1 MKGFMFRAI
10 IKRYW
15 KLLLSI
21 LLVSAVGCA
30 SVTGL
35 ASGYLSLERSLT
47 HYIRDYGYPDGVIQ
61 TAVTTRDK
69 ADLLRSLP
77 GISEVNTRLLGDTVM
92 MSPSGR
98 YLSVRAI
105 SFSDGD
111 FQRFHYWQKADPVE
125 KDAILLDV
133 NFADDNGISAGDTVS
148 VRVGDEYRSYLV
160 AGIVSMPETLAVQPT
175 QTAWG
180 ANSDFGYIYV
190 PIRLLEQEE
199 NTEYTGSK
207 AALEE
212 KAEEL
217 EEKQQELDSNRELL
231 LEQRAELEQAEAALQ
246 EKQTGLDAGIAEAEE
261 QRAQLDAAA
270 EQLDAAAEQIA
281 AGEMEPGTAFALDA
295 AYTLLKTKQT
305 VLETSY
311 TLLNV
316 KQAQLD
322 AGIAE
327 AEELRVQ
334 LDAAAEQIAAGE
346 KELDAAA
353 ALLKEKQAELAAA
366 YDELG
371 EWEGYQEFCN
381 EFLLR
386 FTPGADREETLEE
399 AIRILKEEVPE
410 IQNSFLYENSAVKNR
425 IDSVLPPVNTLTLLL
440 PTVFF
445 MVVLIAGFLFM
456 SLIIRQSRREIGI
469 LRALGFSAGD
479 IRLLFCKVNLPVSLG
494 AIILGTLIS
503 IGIAR
508 YIGSEFE
515 SFFPLPFYENV
526 FDTGNAVFSALLT
539 VVVGQAATLSGTSL
553 ISRIQP
559 SEAMSRQPPSSGKL
573 SGFGQWL
580 TRKAGPFTRY
590 SIISLL
596 RNKKRFIFS
605 AFCLSASVMIIFASL
620 SFIAS
625 KNAILT
631 ELFDKQIRY
640 DCQVFLKDVP
650 DQTFMEELEALDYV
664 SETLQMGYY
673 TSDISFQG
681 HTETASVNAL
691 PEDTDMIR
699 IFGIKDEPLSVPSEG
714 ILLEKHLAEELG
726 AVPGDLVLVDGVRM
740 EVAGISNQN
749 VNRSQ
754 YISARQAEKLG
765 EPTFR
770 AILIRTEETDE
781 TAIREGERSVQ
792 ALLAG
797 RDDYRYCIFTRLLRN
812 GTEKGFAF
820 YDLAA
825 WIIIGFAV
833 LIGLIIVVNTM
844 QTNLLEQKKE
854 LCVLRTLGFSHQFV
868 SAKLFLQSL
877 LYFVFS
883 CIIGTPLGA
892 VFAVTALR
900 QLATKETEY
909 PFASGIAECLLT
921 AGLLF
926 GCIVLSHLISSRSMK
941 KWNIVEIVKEK
952 E

>member
-1 MKGFMFRAI
+1 MFRAI
-10 IKRYW
+10 INKYR

-30 SVTGL
+30 SMTGL
-35 ASGYLSLERSLT
+35 ASGYLSLERSLR
-47 HYIRDYGYPDGVIQ
+47 HYIRDYGYPDGVIR

-69 ADLLRSLP
+69 ADLLRTLP

-92 MSPSGR
+92 ISPSGR

-105 SFSDGD
+105 SYSDGD
-111 FQRFHYWQKADPVE
+111 FQQFHYWQKTDPGE
-125 KDAILLDV
+125 KDAILLEY
-133 NFADDNGISAGDTVS
+133 NFADDNGISAGDIVP
-148 VRVGDEYRSYLV
+148 VRVGGEYRDYPV
-160 AGIVSMPETLAVQPT
+160 AGIVSMPETLAALPA
-175 QTAWG
+175 QTVWG

-190 PIRLLEQEE
+190 PLSLLEREE
-199 NTEYTGSK
+199 NPEYIQSKEAIEDK
-207 AALEE
+207 AA
-212 KAEEL
+212 EL
-217 EEKQQELDSNRELL
+217 EEKRQELDSSRKRL
-231 LEQRAELEQAEAALQ
+231 LERQAELEQAEAALR
-246 EKQTGLDAGIAEAEE
+246 EKQTGLDTGIAEAEARQAQLDDAAEQIAAAEKEPDAPDALLKIRQAELDAASALLKIRQAELKAGIAEAEA
-261 QRAQLDAAA
+261 R
-270 EQLDAAAEQIA
+270 
-281 AGEMEPGTAFALDA
+281 
-295 AYTLLKTKQT
+295 
-305 VLETSY
+305 
-311 TLLNV
+311 
-316 KQAQLD
+316 QA
-322 AGIAE
+322 
-327 AEELRVQ
+327 Q

-353 ALLKEKQAELAAA
+353 ALLKEKQAELEAATA
-366 YDELG
+366 ELE
-371 EWEGYQEFCN
+371 EWEGYQVFCN

-386 FTPGADREETLEE
+386 FTPGADREAALEE

-425 IDSVLPPVNTLTLLL
+425 IDGVLLPVNTLTLLL
-440 PTVFF
+440 PAVFF
-445 MVVLIAGFLFM
+445 AVVMTVGFLFT
-456 SLIIRQSRREIGI
+456 SLIVRQSRREIGI

-508 YIGSEFE
+508 YIGSEFV

-559 SEAMSRQPPSSGKL
+559 SEAMSKQPPSSGKL
-573 SGFGQWL
+573 SGFGRWL

-590 SIISLL
+590 SVISLL

-605 AFCLSASVMIIFASL
+605 VFCLSASVMIIFASL

-625 KNAILT
+625 KNTILT
-631 ELFDKQIRY
+631 ELFEKQIHY
-640 DCQVFLKDVP
+640 DCQVFLKDAP
-650 DQTFMEELEALDYV
+650 DKAFTEELEALDYV
-664 SETLQMGYY
+664 SGILQTDCY

-699 IFGIKDEPLSVPSEG
+699 IFGTKNEPLSVPSEG
-714 ILLEKHLAEELG
+714 ILLEKHLAAELG
-726 AVPGDLVLVDGVRM
+726 AVPGDFVLVDGVRM

-765 EPTFR
+765 EPAIRT
-770 AILIRTEETDE
+770 ILIRTEETDE
-781 TAIREGERSVQ
+781 TAAVEGEHSVQ

-797 RDDYRYCIFTRLLRN
+797 RDDYLHCVFTRLFRN

-854 LCVLRTLGFSHQFV
+854 LCVLRTLGFSHRFV

-900 QLATKETEY
+900 QLATKEQEY

>member
-1 MKGFMFRAI
+1 MFRAI
-10 IKRYW
+10 INKYR

-30 SVTGL
+30 SMTGL
-35 ASGYLSLERSLT
+35 ASGYLSLERSLR
-47 HYIRDYGYPDGVIQ
+47 HYIRDYGYPDGVIR

-69 ADLLRSLP
+69 ADLLRTLP

-92 MSPSGR
+92 ISPSGR

-105 SFSDGD
+105 SYSDGD
-111 FQRFHYWQKADPVE
+111 FQQFHYWQKTDPGE
-125 KDAILLDV
+125 KDAILLEH
-133 NFADDNGISAGDTVS
+133 NFADDNGISAGDIVP
-148 VRVGDEYRSYLV
+148 VRVGGEYRDYPV
-160 AGIVSMPETLAVQPT
+160 AGIVSMPETLAALPA
-175 QTAWG
+175 QTIWG

-190 PIRLLEQEE
+190 PFSLLEREE
-199 NTEYTGSK
+199 NPEYIQSKEAIEDK
-207 AALEE
+207 AA
-212 KAEEL
+212 EL
-217 EEKQQELDSNRELL
+217 EEKRQELDSSRKRL
-231 LEQRAELEQAEAALQ
+231 LERQAELEQAEAALR
-246 EKQTGLDAGIAEAEE
+246 EKQTGLDTGIAEAEAQQAQLDDAAEQIAAAEKEPDAPDALLKIRQAELDAASALLKIRQAELKAGIAEAEA
-261 QRAQLDAAA
+261 R
-270 EQLDAAAEQIA
+270 
-281 AGEMEPGTAFALDA
+281 
-295 AYTLLKTKQT
+295 
-305 VLETSY
+305 
-311 TLLNV
+311 
-316 KQAQLD
+316 QA
-322 AGIAE
+322 
-327 AEELRVQ
+327 Q

-353 ALLKEKQAELAAA
+353 ALLKEKQAELEAATA
-366 YDELG
+366 ELE
-371 EWEGYQEFCN
+371 EWEGYQVFCN

-386 FTPGADREETLEE
+386 FTPGADREAALEE

-410 IQNSFLYENSAVKNR
+410 IQNSFLYENSVLKNR
-425 IDSVLPPVNTLTLLL
+425 IDGVLLPVNTLTILL
-440 PTVFF
+440 PAVFF
-445 MVVLIAGFLFM
+445 AVVMTVGFLFT
-456 SLIIRQSRREIGI
+456 SLIVRQSRREIGI

-559 SEAMSRQPPSSGKL
+559 SEAMSKQPPSSGKL
-573 SGFGQWL
+573 SGFGRWL

-605 AFCLSASVMIIFASL
+605 VFCLSASVMIIFASL

-631 ELFDKQIRY
+631 ELFEKQIHY
-640 DCQVFLKDVP
+640 DCQVFLKDAP
-650 DQTFMEELEALDYV
+650 DKVFTEELEALDYV
-664 SETLQMGYY
+664 SGILQTDCY

-699 IFGIKDEPLSVPSEG
+699 IFGTKNEPLSVPSEG
-714 ILLEKHLAEELG
+714 ILLEKHLAAELG
-726 AVPGDLVLVDGVRM
+726 AVPGDFVLVDGVRM

-765 EPTFR
+765 EPAIRT
-770 AILIRTEETDE
+770 ILIRTEETDE
-781 TAIREGERSVQ
+781 TAAVEGEHSVQ

-797 RDDYRYCIFTRLLRN
+797 RDDYLHCVFTRLFRN

-854 LCVLRTLGFSHQFV
+854 LCVLRTLGFSHRFV

-909 PFASGIAECLLT
+909 PFASGIAEYLLT

>member
-1 MKGFMFRAI
+1 MFRAI
-10 IKRYW
+10 INKYR

-30 SVTGL
+30 SMTGL
-35 ASGYLSLERSLT
+35 ASGYLSLERSLR
-47 HYIRDYGYPDGVIQ
+47 HYIRDYGYPDGVIR

-69 ADLLRSLP
+69 ADLLRTLP

-92 MSPSGR
+92 ISPSGR

-105 SFSDGD
+105 SYSDGD
-111 FQRFHYWQKADPVE
+111 FQQFHYWQKTDPGE
-125 KDAILLDV
+125 KDAILLEY
-133 NFADDNGISAGDTVS
+133 NFADDNGISAGDIVP
-148 VRVGDEYRSYLV
+148 VRVGGEYRDYPV
-160 AGIVSMPETLAVQPT
+160 AGIVSMPETLAALPA
-175 QTAWG
+175 QTVWS

-190 PIRLLEQEE
+190 PLSLLEREE
-199 NTEYTGSK
+199 NPEYIQSKEAIEDK
-207 AALEE
+207 AA
-212 KAEEL
+212 EL
-217 EEKQQELDSNRELL
+217 EEKRQELDSSRKRL
-231 LEQRAELEQAEAALQ
+231 LERQAELEQAEAALR
-246 EKQTGLDAGIAEAEE
+246 EKQTGLDTGIAEAEAR
-261 QRAQLDAAA
+261 QAQLD
-270 EQLDAAAEQIA
+270 DAAEQIA
-281 AGEMEPGTAFALDA
+281 AA
-295 AYTLLKTKQT
+295 
-305 VLETSY
+305 
-311 TLLNV
+311 
-316 KQAQLD
+316 
-322 AGIAE
+322 
-327 AEELRVQ
+327 
-334 LDAAAEQIAAGE
+334 E

-353 ALLKEKQAELAAA
+353 ALLKEKQAELEAATA
-366 YDELG
+366 ELE
-371 EWEGYQEFCN
+371 EWEGYQVFCN

-386 FTPGADREETLEE
+386 FTPGADREAALEE

-425 IDSVLPPVNTLTLLL
+425 IDAVLLPVNTLTLLM
-440 PTVFF
+440 PAIFFAVVMTV
-445 MVVLIAGFLFM
+445 GFLFT

-508 YIGSEFE
+508 YIGSAFE

-573 SGFGQWL
+573 SGFGRWL

-605 AFCLSASVMIIFASL
+605 VFCLSASVMIIFASL

-631 ELFDKQIRY
+631 ELFEKQIHY
-640 DCQVFLKDVP
+640 DCQVFLKDAP
-650 DQTFMEELEALDYV
+650 DKAFTEELEALDYV
-664 SETLQMGYY
+664 SGILQTDCY

-699 IFGIKDEPLSVPSEG
+699 IFGTKNEPLSVPSEG
-714 ILLEKHLAEELG
+714 ILLEKHLAAELG
-726 AVPGDLVLVDGVRM
+726 AVPGDFVLVDGVRM

-765 EPTFR
+765 EPAIRT
-770 AILIRTEETDE
+770 ILIRTEETDE
-781 TAIREGERSVQ
+781 TAAVEGEHSVQ

-797 RDDYRYCIFTRLLRN
+797 RDDYLHCVFTRLFRD
-812 GTEKGFAF
+812 GMEKYFAI

-854 LCVLRTLGFSHQFV
+854 LCVLRTLGFSHRFV

-900 QLATKETEY
+900 QLATKEQEY

>member
-1 MKGFMFRAI
+1 MFRAI
-10 IKRYW
+10 INKYR

-30 SVTGL
+30 SMTGL
-35 ASGYLSLERSLT
+35 ASAYFSLERSLR
-47 HYIRDYGYPDGVIQ
+47 HYIRDYGYPDGVIR

-69 ADLLRSLP
+69 ADLLRTLP

-92 MSPSGR
+92 ISPSGR

-105 SFSDGD
+105 SYSDGD
-111 FQRFHYWQKADPVE
+111 FQQFHYWQKTDPGE
-125 KDAILLDV
+125 KDAILLEY
-133 NFADDNGISAGDTVS
+133 NFADDNGISAGDIVP
-148 VRVGDEYRSYLV
+148 VRVGGEYRDYPV
-160 AGIVSMPETLAVQPT
+160 AGIVSMPETLAALPA
-175 QTAWG
+175 QTIWG

-190 PIRLLEQEE
+190 PLSLLEREE
-199 NTEYTGSK
+199 NPEYIQSKEAIEDK
-207 AALEE
+207 AA
-212 KAEEL
+212 EL
-217 EEKQQELDSNRELL
+217 EEKRQELDSSRKRL
-231 LEQRAELEQAEAALQ
+231 LERQAELEQAEAALR
-246 EKQTGLDAGIAEAEE
+246 EKQTGLDTGIAEAEAQQAQLDDAAEQIAAAEKEPDAPDALLKIRQAELDAASALLKIRQAELKAGIAEAEA
-261 QRAQLDAAA
+261 R
-270 EQLDAAAEQIA
+270 
-281 AGEMEPGTAFALDA
+281 
-295 AYTLLKTKQT
+295 
-305 VLETSY
+305 
-311 TLLNV
+311 
-316 KQAQLD
+316 QA
-322 AGIAE
+322 
-327 AEELRVQ
+327 Q

-353 ALLKEKQAELAAA
+353 ALLKEKQAELEAATA
-366 YDELG
+366 ELE
-371 EWEGYQEFCN
+371 EWEGYQVFCN

-386 FTPGADREETLEE
+386 FTPGADREAALEE

-425 IDSVLPPVNTLTLLL
+425 IDSVLLPVNTLTLLL
-440 PTVFF
+440 PAVFF
-445 MVVLIAGFLFM
+445 AVVMTVGFLFT
-456 SLIIRQSRREIGI
+456 SLIVRQSRREIGI

-508 YIGSEFE
+508 YIGSEFV

-573 SGFGQWL
+573 SGFGRWL

-605 AFCLSASVMIIFASL
+605 VFCLSASVMIIFASL

-631 ELFDKQIRY
+631 ELFEKQIHY
-640 DCQVFLKDVP
+640 DCQVFLKDAP
-650 DQTFMEELEALDYV
+650 DKAFTEELEALDYV
-664 SETLQMGYY
+664 SGILQTDCY

-699 IFGIKDEPLSVPSEG
+699 IFGTKNEPLSVPSEG
-714 ILLEKHLAEELG
+714 ILLEKHLAAELG
-726 AVPGDLVLVDGVRM
+726 AVPGDFVLVDGVRM

-765 EPTFR
+765 EPAIRT
-770 AILIRTEETDE
+770 ILIRTEETDE
-781 TAIREGERSVQ
+781 TAAVEGEHSVQ

-797 RDDYRYCIFTRLLRN
+797 RDDYLYCVFTRLFRN

-854 LCVLRTLGFSHQFV
+854 LCVLRTLGFSHRFV

-877 LYFVFS
+877 LYFGFS

-900 QLATKETEY
+900 QLATKEQEY

>member
-1 MKGFMFRAI
+1 MFRAI
-10 IKRYW
+10 INKYR

-30 SVTGL
+30 SMTGL
-35 ASGYLSLERSLT
+35 ASSYLSLERSLR
-47 HYIRDYGYPDGVIQ
+47 HYIRDYGYPDGVIR

-69 ADLLRSLP
+69 ADLLRTLP

-92 MSPSGR
+92 ISPSGR

-105 SFSDGD
+105 SYSDGD
-111 FQRFHYWQKADPVE
+111 FQQFHYWQKTDPGE
-125 KDAILLDV
+125 KDAILLEYI
-133 NFADDNGISAGDTVS
+133 FADDNGISAGDIVT
-148 VRVGDEYRSYLV
+148 VRVGGEYRDYPV
-160 AGIVSMPETLAVQPT
+160 AGIVSMPETLAALPA
-175 QTAWG
+175 QTVWG
-180 ANSDFGYIYV
+180 ANSDFGYFYV
-190 PIRLLEQEE
+190 PLSLLEREE
-199 NTEYTGSK
+199 NPEYIQSKEAIEDK
-207 AALEE
+207 AA
-212 KAEEL
+212 EL
-217 EEKQQELDSNRELL
+217 EEKRQELDSSRKRL
-231 LEQRAELEQAEAALQ
+231 LERQAELEQAEAALR
-246 EKQTGLDAGIAEAEE
+246 EKQTGLDTGIAEAEAQQAQLDDAAEQIAAAEKEPDAPDALLKIRQAELDAASALLKIRQAELKAGIAEAEA
-261 QRAQLDAAA
+261 R
-270 EQLDAAAEQIA
+270 
-281 AGEMEPGTAFALDA
+281 
-295 AYTLLKTKQT
+295 
-305 VLETSY
+305 
-311 TLLNV
+311 
-316 KQAQLD
+316 QA
-322 AGIAE
+322 
-327 AEELRVQ
+327 Q

-353 ALLKEKQAELAAA
+353 ALLKEKQAELEAATA
-366 YDELG
+366 ELE
-371 EWEGYQEFCN
+371 EWEGYQVFCN

-386 FTPGADREETLEE
+386 FTPGADREAALEE

-410 IQNSFLYENSAVKNR
+410 IQNSFLYENSVLKNR
-425 IDSVLPPVNTLTLLL
+425 IDSVLLPVNTLTILL
-440 PTVFF
+440 PAVFF
-445 MVVLIAGFLFM
+445 AVVMTVGFLFT
-456 SLIIRQSRREIGI
+456 SLIVRQSRREIGI

-559 SEAMSRQPPSSGKL
+559 SEAMSKQPPSSGKL
-573 SGFGQWL
+573 SGFGRWL

-605 AFCLSASVMIIFASL
+605 VFCLSASVMIIFASL

-631 ELFDKQIRY
+631 ELFEIQIHY
-640 DCQVFLKDVP
+640 DCQVFLKDAP
-650 DQTFMEELEALDYV
+650 DKVFTEELEALDYV
-664 SETLQMGYY
+664 SGILQTDCY

-699 IFGIKDEPLSVPSEG
+699 IFGTKNEPLSVPSEG
-714 ILLEKHLAEELG
+714 ILLEKHLAAELG
-726 AVPGDLVLVDGVRM
+726 AVPGDFVLVDGVRM

-765 EPTFR
+765 EPAIRT
-770 AILIRTEETDE
+770 ILIRTEETDE
-781 TAIREGERSVQ
+781 TAAVEGEHSVQ

-797 RDDYRYCIFTRLLRN
+797 RDDYLHCVFTRLFRN

-854 LCVLRTLGFSHQFV
+854 LCVLRTLGFSHRFV